1 MQEKNNENIFG
12 QRLKFARID
21 KGWTQEQLAEMVE
34 IPNTSIAHF
43 EAGSRKPAYD
53 NIRKLSIVLD
63 ISADYLLGIVDELT
77 IAMPARFSK
86 RIAEISGDDRVLLDS
101 IIELL
106 ITRNK
111 YRPRITGI

>member
-1 MQEKNNENIFG
+1 MSDCLSENIFG
-12 QRLKFARID
+12 QRLRFARID
-21 KGWTQEQLAEMVE
+21 KGWTQEEFAQIAE

-43 EAGSRKPAYD
+43 EAGSRKPSYD
-53 NIRKLSIVLD
+53 SLRKLAIVLD

-86 RIAEISGDDRVLLDS
+86 KIAKISGDDRVLLDS

-111 YRPRITGI
+111 H